1 MKLPNM
7 RYADGITKGQ
17 QVQFGGLNHNL
28 GAGDGELWDM
38 RNLTSDY
45 APLLATR
52 APRWKYKGLGDPG
65 GIFSWDGLAWV
76 DGTGFFYKGQRKG
89 TVTAGKKTFAA
100 LGAYIVILP
109 DKAYYNTM
117 TGEFGSLE
125 AKWSGTRVT
134 FTNGKLY
141 GEAAEAN
148 AIQVAGVNWA
158 DYFKP
163 GDAVTISGCTKHKEN
178 NKTPIIREID
188 GDKLYFYE
196 YVFTLEGSGGT
207 TAYAETGNLTIQ
219 RTVPDLRFICENE
232 NRLWGCDGNTI
243 YASKLG
249 DIFNWNVY
257 DGVETDSFAVDT
269 GSAGEFTGCISFL
282 GYPIFFKEDHIYK
295 VYGSIPSNFEVMGS
309 ATLGVAA
316 GSSGSLAIAGETLF
330 YLSRAGIMAYSGGIP
345 QPVGAAFGLEQYKN
359 AAAGS
364 DGLKYFVS
372 MQGEDRMWGLYVY
385 DTQRGMWHKED
396 NTHATH
402 FAQWGGNLYMMG
414 ESNDETPE
422 TPPITPG
429 GEDDVPAELFGL
441 SRPASMP
448 GIWVVGRPR
457 GVAADDAGWEEPFR
471 WEAEFGDFTEGN
483 PNKKGVSKIQI
494 RLELDEGAEVQV
506 LIQFDTD
513 GAWQKVSSAL
523 GEGVKRSYYLPIIPR
538 RGDHY
543 RLKLEGV
550 GGCRVYSM
558 VREYYSGSE
567 LKSKPGRQ

>member
-7 RYADGITKGQ
+7 RFADGITKGL

-38 RNLTSDY
+38 QNMTSDY

-52 APRWKYKGLGDPG
+52 SPRWRYKTIGEPG
-65 GIFSWDGLAWV
+65 GIFAWDGLAWV
-76 DGTGFFYKGQRKG
+76 DGTGFFYQGQRKG
-89 TVTAGKKTFAA
+89 TVTPGKKTFAA
-100 LGAYIVILP
+100 MGAYIVILP
-109 DKAYYNTM
+109 DKAYYNTL
-117 TGEFGSLE
+117 TGEFGSME
-125 AKWSGTRVT
+125 AKWSGTRLT

-141 GEAAEAN
+141 EETAEAN
-148 AIQVAGVNWA
+148 TIQVAGVNWA
-158 DYFKP
+158 AYFKP

-196 YVFTLEGSGGT
+196 YVFTMDGPDGT
-207 TAYAETGNLTIQ
+207 TPYAETGSLSIQ
-219 RTVPDLRFICENE
+219 RTVPGLRYICENE

-295 VYGSIPSNFEVMGS
+295 VYGSVPSNFEVMGS

-316 GSSGSLAIAGETLF
+316 GSHDSLAVAGETLF
-330 YLSRAGIMAYSGGIP
+330 YLSRAGIVAYSGGIP
-345 QPVGAAFGLEQYKN
+345 QPVGAALGLERHRN
-359 AAAGS
+359 AVAGS

-372 MQGEDRMWGLYVY
+372 MQGEDGRWELYVY
-385 DTQRGMWHKED
+385 DTQRGLWHKED
-396 NTHATH
+396 DAHATD
-402 FAQWGGNLYMMG
+402 FAQWDGNLYMMG
-414 ESNDETPE
+414 EGGETPE
-422 TPPITPG
+422 IPPITPG

-441 SRPASMP
+441 TAGTSTP
-448 GIWVVGRPR
+448 GIWIVGRPR
-457 GVAADDAGWEEPFR
+457 GVREDADGWEEPFR
-471 WEAEFGDFTEGN
+471 WRAEFGDFTEGN

-494 RLELDEGAEVQV
+494 RLELDEGAEAQV
-506 LIQFDTD
+506 WLQFDTD
-513 GAWQKVSSAL
+513 GDWQKVGAAL
-523 GEGVKRSYYLPIIPR
+523 GEGVKRSYYLPIVPR

-543 RLKLEGV
+543 RLKLEGT

-558 VREYYSGSE
+558 AREYYSGSE